1 VLRQVEL
8 LLRPLPPDYPC
19 TTNSYH
25 CLPVHRNRIKDLVVQ
40 QPNEVWVADLTYVR
54 TEEGFLYLSLLT
66 DKYLRKIAGYACGE
80 NLAMAG
86 RVAALAMAVR
96 ELPAGAHPIS
106 HFDQG
111 VQYCSHEY
119 AESLA
124 AGGLTA
130 SMTEK
135 DHCAKNALAE
145 RMNGILKSE
154 YGLGQ
159 RIQTKAQP
167 RSGSIHPQLPIQY

>member
-54 TEEGFLYLSLLT
+54 TEEGFLYLSLPT
-66 DKYLRKIAGYACGE
+66 DKYSRKIAGYACGE

-86 RVAALAMAVR
+86 CVAALAMAVR
-96 ELPAGAHPIS
+96 ERGLVFHGLDCGLSPACLNSRGFPGTLN
-106 HFDQG
+106 FG
-111 VQYCSHEY
+111 
-119 AESLA
+119 
-124 AGGLTA
+124 
-130 SMTEK
+130 
-135 DHCAKNALAE
+135 
-145 RMNGILKSE
+145 
-154 YGLGQ
+154 
-159 RIQTKAQP
+159 
-167 RSGSIHPQLPIQY
+167 